1 MPDLDAFEAQ
11 VTENIKQLSAKD
23 PKARRQAAAWLG
35 EAGDP
40 TAITAL
46 VQTYKNDP
54 DPRVREDARYALG
67 MFRKL
72 ENALSRDQDGTIK
85 LLQDIALHGKIGH
98 RIRIPVR
105 VITKVI
111 IGLLIS
117 AALVALMAFVLP
129 PLLRQSAPTQ
139 PTSTSPTV
147 VPNSPAAAPTSV
159 QLDTLD
165 RPALTARLQDNLTRL
180 SGNAA
185 KLQAQYQAV
194 LGGGEMNCAE
204 FFDTV
209 ESLQLSEA
217 NARDFPDLAQA
228 ANGLDAALAAYQ
240 SARSAY
246 SRVCE
251 GGETIAASE
260 FGGPMGEIIAVIQAL
275 APLQAALNAAAVPP
289 DATVAPTTEAA
300 APSAGMRTH
309 LQALDGIITAMT
321 APDGPNA
328 LLSRY
333 WTESQD
339 SGGTNGCGS
348 QVNID
353 QIPADYTLPEE
364 MAQQSE
370 DLSLAAGMVNTGLA
384 LLRQSQQLFAT
395 ACAGADPAASAETG
409 LQLSGAAADA
419 FNSAAALVIRLK

>member
-23 PKARRQAAAWLG
+23 PKTRRQAAAWLG

-46 VQTYKNDP
+46 VQAYKNDP

-72 ENALSRDQDGTIK
+72 EDALAKDQDGTIK
-85 LLQDIALHGKIGH
+85 LLQDIALHGKMGR
-98 RIRIPVR
+98 RIPIPVR
-105 VITKVI
+105 TVAKVI
-111 IGLLIS
+111 LGLLIS
-117 AALVALMAFVLP
+117 AVIVAAMALVLP
-129 PLLRQSAPTQ
+129 PLLRGSAPAQTSAPTAE
-139 PTSTSPTV
+139 PNPPATV
-147 VPNSPAAAPTSV
+147 SASV

-165 RPALTARLQDNLTRL
+165 RPALTARLQDNLARL
-180 SGNAA
+180 SSSVT

-228 ANGLDAALAAYQ
+228 ASDLNAALAAYQ

-246 SRVCE
+246 ARVCE
-251 GGETIAASE
+251 GGETIPASE
-260 FGGPMGEIIAVIQAL
+260 FGGPMGEVIAVIQSL
-275 APLQAALNAAAVPP
+275 APIQAALAAEAAPL
-289 DATVAPTTEAA
+289 DAAPATTTEAA
-300 APSAGMRTH
+300 APSNDMRTQ
-309 LQALDGIITAMT
+309 LQALDGIITDMT
-321 APDGPNA
+321 APDSPNA
-328 LLSRY
+328 LLIRY

-339 SGGTNGCGS
+339 SGGTNGCS
-348 QVNID
+348 SPVSAD
-353 QIPADYTLPEE
+353 QIPADYVLPDD

-370 DLSLAAGMVNTGLA
+370 NLSLAAGMVNTGLA
-384 LLRQSQQLFAT
+384 LLRQSQQLFTT
-395 ACAGADPAASAETG
+395 ACAEGSPASSAATG
-409 LQLSGAAADA
+409 LQLSRAAADA

>member
-23 PKARRQAAAWLG
+23 PKVRRQAAAWLG

-46 VQTYKNDP
+46 AQAYKNDP

-72 ENALSRDQDGTIK
+72 EDALSKDQDGTIK
-85 LLQDIALHGKIGH
+85 LLQDIALHSKMGH

-105 VITKVI
+105 TIAKVI

-117 AALVALMAFVLP
+117 AALVAALAFVLP
-129 PLLRQSAPTQ
+129 PLLRQSAPAQT
-139 PTSTSPTV
+139 TSPTAE
-147 VPNSPAAAPTSV
+147 PNPPTAAPASI

-165 RPALTARLQDNLTRL
+165 RPALTVRLQDNLTRL
-180 SGNAA
+180 SRNVT

-228 ANGLDAALAAYQ
+228 ANDLNAALAAYQ

-246 SRVCE
+246 TRICE
-251 GGETIAASE
+251 GGESIAASE
-260 FGGPMGEIIAVIQAL
+260 FGGPMGEVIAVIQAL
-275 APLQAALNAAAVPP
+275 APIQTALTAEAASP
-289 DATVAPTTEAA
+289 DATTVPTTEAA
-300 APSAGMRTH
+300 APPADMRTH

-321 APDGPNA
+321 APDSPNA
-328 LLSRY
+328 LLTRY

-339 SGGTNGCGS
+339 SGGTDGCVA
-348 QVNID
+348 QVNVD
-353 QIPADYTLPEE
+353 QIPADYALPQE

-370 DLSLAAGMVNTGLA
+370 ELKLASDLVNIGLAA
-384 LLRQSQQLFAT
+384 LRQNQQLFAT
-395 ACAGADPAASAETG
+395 ACASGNPASSAPAGLELATAAS
-409 LQLSGAAADA
+409 DA
-419 FNSAAALVIRLK
+419 FNTASGQIIRLK

>member
-11 VTENIKQLSAKD
+11 VTENIKQLSSKD
-23 PKARRQAAAWLG
+23 PKVRRQAAAWLG

-46 VQTYKNDP
+46 AQAYKNDP

-72 ENALSRDQDGTIK
+72 EDALSKDQDGTIK
-85 LLQDIALHGKIGH
+85 LLQDIALHGKMGR

-105 VITKVI
+105 TITKII

-117 AALVALMAFVLP
+117 AALVAALAFVLP
-129 PLLRQSAPTQ
+129 PLLRQSAPVQ
-139 PTSTSPTV
+139 PTSPTAE
-147 VPNSPAAAPTSV
+147 PNPPTAPPASI
-159 QLDTLD
+159 QLDTLN
-165 RPALTARLQDNLTRL
+165 RPALIARLQDNLTRL
-180 SGNAA
+180 NNNVI

-204 FFDTV
+204 FFDMV

-228 ANGLDAALAAYQ
+228 ANDLNAALAAYQ

-246 SRVCE
+246 TRICE
-251 GGETIAASE
+251 GGESIAASE
-260 FGGPMGEIIAVIQAL
+260 FGGPMGEVIAVIRAL
-275 APLQAALNAAAVPP
+275 ALVQTALTAEAASP
-289 DATVAPTTEAA
+289 DATIAPTTEAV
-300 APSAGMRTH
+300 APPADMRTH
-309 LQALDGIITAMT
+309 LQALDEIITAMT
-321 APDGPNA
+321 APDSPNA
-328 LLSRY
+328 LLTRY

-339 SGGTNGCGS
+339 SGGTDGCVA
-348 QVNID
+348 QVNVD
-353 QIPADYTLPEE
+353 QIPADYALPEE
-364 MAQQSE
+364 MAQQSS
-370 DLSLAAGMVNTGLA
+370 DLKLASDLVNTGLA
-384 LLRQSQQLFAT
+384 ALRQSQQLFAT
-395 ACAGADPAASAETG
+395 ACAGGDPAGSAETG
-409 LQLSGAAADA
+409 LQLSGAAVDA

>member
-23 PKARRQAAAWLG
+23 PKTRRQAAAWLG

-46 VQTYKNDP
+46 VQAYKNDP

-72 ENALSRDQDGTIK
+72 EDALAKDQDGTIK
-85 LLQDIALHGKIGH
+85 LLQDIALHGKMGH
-98 RIRIPVR
+98 RIPIPVR
-105 VITKVI
+105 TVAKVI
-111 IGLLIS
+111 LGLLIS
-117 AALVALMAFVLP
+117 AVIVAAMAFVLP
-129 PLLRQSAPTQ
+129 PLLRGSAPAQT
-139 PTSTSPTV
+139 
-147 VPNSPAAAPTSV
+147 AAPTAEPNPPTTVPASV

-165 RPALTARLQDNLTRL
+165 RPALTARLQDNLARL
-180 SGNAA
+180 SSSVT

-228 ANGLDAALAAYQ
+228 ASDLNAALAAYQ

-246 SRVCE
+246 ARVCE
-251 GGETIAASE
+251 GGETIPASE
-260 FGGPMGEIIAVIQAL
+260 FGGPMGEVIAVIQSL
-275 APLQAALNAAAVPP
+275 APIQAALAAEAAPLDAVP
-289 DATVAPTTEAA
+289 APTTEAA
-300 APSAGMRTH
+300 APSNDMRTQ
-309 LQALDGIITAMT
+309 LQALDGIITDMT
-321 APDGPNA
+321 APDSPNA
-328 LLSRY
+328 LLIRY

-339 SGGTNGCGS
+339 SGGTNGCS
-348 QVNID
+348 SPVSAD
-353 QIPADYTLPEE
+353 QIPVDYVLPDD

-370 DLSLAAGMVNTGLA
+370 NLTLAAGMVNTGLA
-384 LLRQSQQLFAT
+384 LLRQSQQLFAA
-395 ACAGADPAASAETG
+395 ACAEGSPASSAATG

>member
-23 PKARRQAAAWLG
+23 PKTRRQAAAWLG

-46 VQTYKNDP
+46 VQAYKNDP

-72 ENALSRDQDGTIK
+72 EDALAKDQDGTIK
-85 LLQDIALHGKIGH
+85 LLQDIALHGKMGR
-98 RIRIPVR
+98 RIPIPVR
-105 VITKVI
+105 TVAKVI
-111 IGLLIS
+111 LGLLIS
-117 AALVALMAFVLP
+117 AVIVAAMAFVLP
-129 PLLRQSAPTQ
+129 PLLRGSAPAQTSAPTAE
-139 PTSTSPTV
+139 PNPPATV
-147 VPNSPAAAPTSV
+147 SASV

-165 RPALTARLQDNLTRL
+165 RPALTARLQDNLARL
-180 SGNAA
+180 SSSVT

-228 ANGLDAALAAYQ
+228 ASDLNAALAAYQ

-246 SRVCE
+246 ARVCE
-251 GGETIAASE
+251 GGETIPASE
-260 FGGPMGEIIAVIQAL
+260 FGGPMGEVIAVIQSLAPIQVAL
-275 APLQAALNAAAVPP
+275 AAEVAAPVDAAP
-289 DATVAPTTEAA
+289 APTTEAV
-300 APSAGMRTH
+300 APSNDMRTH
-309 LQALDGIITAMT
+309 LQALDGIITDMT
-321 APDGPNA
+321 APDSPNA
-328 LLSRY
+328 LLIRY

-339 SGGTNGCGS
+339 SGGTNGCS
-348 QVNID
+348 SPVSAD
-353 QIPADYTLPEE
+353 QIPADYVLPDD

-370 DLSLAAGMVNTGLA
+370 NLSLAAGMVNTGLA
-384 LLRQSQQLFAT
+384 LLRQSQQLFTT
-395 ACAGADPAASAETG
+395 ACAEGSPASSAATG

>member
-23 PKARRQAAAWLG
+23 PKARREAAAWLG

-46 VQTYKNDP
+46 VQAYKNDP

-72 ENALSRDQDGTIK
+72 EESLATDQDGTVK
-85 LLQDIALHGKIGH
+85 LLQDIALHGKMGR

-105 VITKVI
+105 AIAKVI

-117 AALVALMAFVLP
+117 AALVAALAFVLP
-129 PLLRQSAPTQ
+129 PLLRGSAPAQT
-139 PTSTSPTV
+139 TSPTAE
-147 VPNSPAAAPTSV
+147 PNPPTAAPASV
-159 QLDTLD
+159 QLEPLD
-165 RPALTARLQDNLTRL
+165 RPALTARLQANLTRL
-180 SGNAA
+180 SGNVT

-204 FFDTV
+204 FFDSV
-209 ESLQLSEA
+209 ESLQLAEA
-217 NARDFPDLAQA
+217 NARDFPDLNQA
-228 ANGLDAALAAYQ
+228 ANDLNAALAAYQ

-260 FGGPMGEIIAVIQAL
+260 FGGPMGEVIAVIQAL
-275 APLQAALNAAAVPP
+275 APIQTALTAAAAPP
-289 DATVAPTTEAA
+289 DATTAPTVEAA
-300 APSAGMRTH
+300 APSADMRTH

-321 APDGPNA
+321 APNSPNA
-328 LLSRY
+328 LLTRY

-348 QVNID
+348 QVNVD
-353 QIPADYTLPEE
+353 QIPADYALPEE
-364 MAQQSE
+364 MAQQSA
-370 DLSLAAGMVNTGLA
+370 DLKLASDLVNTGLA
-384 LLRQSQQLFAT
+384 ALRQSQQLFAT
-395 ACAGADPAASAETG
+395 ACAGGDPAGSAETG

>member
-23 PKARRQAAAWLG
+23 PKTRRQAAAWLG

-46 VQTYKNDP
+46 VQAYKNDP

-72 ENALSRDQDGTIK
+72 EDALAKDQDGTIK
-85 LLQDIALHGKIGH
+85 LLQDIALHGKMGR
-98 RIRIPVR
+98 RIPIPVR
-105 VITKVI
+105 TVAKVI
-111 IGLLIS
+111 LGLLIS
-117 AALVALMAFVLP
+117 AVIVAAMAFVLP
-129 PLLRQSAPTQ
+129 PLLRGSAPAQTSAPTAE
-139 PTSTSPTV
+139 PNPPATV
-147 VPNSPAAAPTSV
+147 SASV

-165 RPALTARLQDNLTRL
+165 RPALTARLQDNLARL
-180 SGNAA
+180 SSSVT

-228 ANGLDAALAAYQ
+228 ASDLNAALAAYQ

-246 SRVCE
+246 ARVCE
-251 GGETIAASE
+251 GGETIPASE
-260 FGGPMGEIIAVIQAL
+260 FGGPMGEVITVIQSL
-275 APLQAALNAAAVPP
+275 APIQAALAAEEAAPV
-289 DATVAPTTEAA
+289 DAAPAPTTETA
-300 APSAGMRTH
+300 APSNDMRTQ
-309 LQALDGIITAMT
+309 LQALDGIITDMT
-321 APDGPNA
+321 APDSPNA
-328 LLSRY
+328 LLIRY

-339 SGGTNGCGS
+339 SGGTNGCS
-348 QVNID
+348 SPVSAD
-353 QIPADYTLPEE
+353 QIPADYVLPDD

-370 DLSLAAGMVNTGLA
+370 NLSLAAGMVNTGLA
-384 LLRQSQQLFAT
+384 LLRQSQQLFTT
-395 ACAGADPAASAETG
+395 ACAEGSPASSAATG

>member
-23 PKARRQAAAWLG
+23 PKARREAAAWLG

-46 VQTYKNDP
+46 VQAYKNDP

-72 ENALSRDQDGTIK
+72 EEALGKDQDGTVK

-105 VITKVI
+105 TIAKVI

-117 AALVALMAFVLP
+117 AALVAAMAFVLP
-129 PLLRQSAPTQ
+129 PLLRGSAPAQTV
-139 PTSTSPTV
+139 SPTV
-147 VPNSPAAAPTSV
+147 EPNQATAAPSSV

-165 RPALTARLQDNLTRL
+165 RPVLTARLQDNLTRL
-180 SGNAA
+180 SGNVS

-204 FFDTV
+204 FFDSV
-209 ESLQLSEA
+209 QSLQLSEA
-217 NARDFPDLAQA
+217 NARDFPELAQA
-228 ANGLDAALAAYQ
+228 ATDLNAALAAYQ

-260 FGGPMGEIIAVIQAL
+260 FGGPMGEVIGVIQAL
-275 APLQAALNAAAVPP
+275 APIQTALTTQAAST
-289 DATVAPTTEAA
+289 DATAAPTTEAA
-300 APSAGMRTH
+300 ALPADMRTH

-321 APDGPNA
+321 APDSPNA
-328 LLSRY
+328 LLTRY

-348 QVNID
+348 QVNVD
-353 QIPADYTLPEE
+353 QIPADYALPED

-370 DLSLAAGMVNTGLA
+370 DLNLATGMVNTGLA

-395 ACAGADPAASAETG
+395 ACAGGDPDGSAETG
-409 LQLSGAAADA
+409 LQLSGAATDA

>member
-46 VQTYKNDP
+46 VQAYKNDP

-72 ENALSRDQDGTIK
+72 EDALARDQDGTVK

-105 VITKVI
+105 SIAKVI

-117 AALVALMAFVLP
+117 AALVAALAFVLP
-129 PLLRQSAPTQ
+129 PLLRSSAPAQ
-139 PTSTSPTV
+139 PVSPTAE
-147 VPNSPAAAPTSV
+147 PNPPTAAPASI
-159 QLDTLD
+159 QLEPLD

-180 SGNAA
+180 SGNVS

-194 LGGGEMNCAE
+194 LGGGAMNCAE

-209 ESLQLSEA
+209 ESLQLAEA

-228 ANGLDAALAAYQ
+228 ANDLNAALAAYQ

-260 FGGPMGEIIAVIQAL
+260 FGGPMGEVIGVIQAL
-275 APLQAALNAAAVPP
+275 APIQTALTAAAAPS
-289 DATVAPTTEAA
+289 DATTAPTVEAA
-300 APSAGMRTH
+300 APSADMRTH

-321 APDGPNA
+321 APDSPNA
-328 LLSRY
+328 LLTRY

-348 QVNID
+348 QVNVD
-353 QIPADYTLPEE
+353 QIPADYALPED
-364 MAQQSE
+364 MAQQSS
-370 DLSLAAGMVNTGLA
+370 DLKLASDLVNTGLA
-384 LLRQSQQLFAT
+384 ALRQSQQLFAT
-395 ACAGADPAASAETG
+395 ACAGGDPAGSAGTG
-409 LQLSGAAADA
+409 LQLSGAAGDA